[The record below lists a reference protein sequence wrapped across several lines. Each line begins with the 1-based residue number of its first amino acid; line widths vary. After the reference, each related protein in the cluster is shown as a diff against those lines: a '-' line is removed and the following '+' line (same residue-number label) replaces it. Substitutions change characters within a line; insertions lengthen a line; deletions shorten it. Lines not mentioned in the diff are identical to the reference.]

1 MLILPHHMRSGALIF
16 FLFICFQAVSGK
28 SYVPVGSQHGL
39 LHSKGITLAQYIK
52 NVQATGDNPIC
63 KNDDLPDETHL
74 IGVEDDDED
83 FINRKH
89 LLLSRFVATFS
100 DKVILLYQEH
110 ILPESYSFFDPCLFL
125 GSPRYIVHRAIKI

>member
-1 MLILPHHMRSGALIF
+1 MLILPLHMRSGALIL

-28 SYVPVGSQHGL
+28 NYVPGGAQDRL
-39 LHSKGITLAQYIK
+39 LRSEGITIAQQLK
-52 NVQATGDNPIC
+52 NVRSTGDDPIC

-89 LLLSRFVATFS
+89 LLFCRYVVAFS
-100 DKVILLYQEH
+100 DVFILLHQDH
-110 ILPESYSFFDPCLFL
+110 ILPGHPEFFDPCLYFS
-125 GSPRYIVHRAIKI
+125 SPRYIVHRAIKI

>member
-1 MLILPHHMRSGALIF
+1 MRPGAIIF

-28 SYVPVGSQHGL
+28 SYVPLSVKDRLLYSEGIKLSQQL
-39 LHSKGITLAQYIK
+39 K
-52 NVQATGDNPIC
+52 NIQTTNENPIC

-89 LLLSRFVATFS
+89 LLFSRYVVAFS
-100 DKVILLYQEH
+100 DVFILLH
-110 ILPESYSFFDPCLFL
+110 HDHVLPGRPEFFHPCVFY
-125 GSPRYIVHRAIKI
+125 GSPRYIVHRVIII